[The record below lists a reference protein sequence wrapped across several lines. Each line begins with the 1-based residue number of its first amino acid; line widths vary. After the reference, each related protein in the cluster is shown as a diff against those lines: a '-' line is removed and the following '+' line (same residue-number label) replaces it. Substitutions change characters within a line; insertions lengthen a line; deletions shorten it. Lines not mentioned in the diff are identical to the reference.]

1 MVDYVSLAVKARTLI
16 EANGRSLTFKIVD
29 RDPVDSAKPWRG
41 RDAAQDITF
50 SAKGVVYNYDAA
62 DVDGDLVRRGDKRV
76 LVAHN
81 SISGYDFEQVD
92 SFLDG
97 SDNYKVVNVGVVAP
111 GDTYLIYEIQ
121 ARL

>member
-1 MVDYVSLAVKARTLI
+1 MVDYVSLASKAQTLI
-16 EANGRSLTFKIVD
+16 EANGRDLTFKLVD
-29 RDPVDSAKPWRG
+29 RDPDDVTKPWRG
-41 RDAAQDITF
+41 RDAAGDTTF
-50 SAKGVVYNYDAA
+50 TIKGVVYNYDND

-76 LVAHN
+76 LVAHD
-81 SISGYDFEQVD
+81 SLSGQDFEQVD

-97 SDNYKVVNVGVVAP
+97 TDNYKVINVGIVAP